1 MDPKADA
8 ELTRIAQEIVEEQY
22 GTGEFKEGWKKGD
35 DVRSD
40 GQFDWPIK
48 WTTIECSQ
56 CGGQVYHDKVM
67 KRHRCCEC
75 GYGF

>member
-1 MDPKADA
+1 MDAKTDA

-22 GTGEFKEGWKKGD
+22 GTGEYKEGWKKGE
-35 DVRSD
+35 DVRAD
-40 GQFDWPIK
+40 GQFNWP
-48 WTTIECSQ
+48 S
-56 CGGQVYHDKVM
+56 QVYHDKIM